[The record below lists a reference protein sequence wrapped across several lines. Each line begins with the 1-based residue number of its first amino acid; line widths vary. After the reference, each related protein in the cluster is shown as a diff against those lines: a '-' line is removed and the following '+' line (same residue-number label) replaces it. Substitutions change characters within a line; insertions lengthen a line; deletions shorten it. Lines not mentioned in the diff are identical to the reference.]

1 MLAFLN
7 WALVL
12 TVIAAPVHLQAQ
24 VAPMPRCDIAALS
37 AEEAAFEGYDYTLTG
52 DGFAHYERRRIG
64 GSRWEFIL
72 EHCPTRQR
80 LTVFL
85 EGYGV
90 EANQQRINEV
100 LAPVLDAIRSE
111 RSYTLRDL
119 RQIALAEGASA
130 AVGEEGNTSCVCAV
144 IGFR

>member
-1 MLAFLN
+1 LAL
-7 WALVL
+7 AICLAGS
-12 TVIAAPVHLQAQ
+12 AAAINVQAQ
-24 VAPMPRCDIAALS
+24 VAPMPRCDTTALS
-37 AEEAAFEGYDYTLTG
+37 AEEATFEGYDFTLVG
-52 DGFAHYERRRIG
+52 DGFAYYERRRIG
-64 GSRWEFIL
+64 GGRWEFIL

-85 EGYGV
+85 EGNGV
-90 EANQQRINEV
+90 EANQQRFNEV
-100 LAPVLDAIRSE
+100 LAPVLEAIRSE